1 MAEADPTFDIDT
13 LPPVREID
21 ARGLT
26 AEGFARDV
34 ASRYEP
40 TLLRGLSADWP
51 AVQAGLQ
58 PPAAIRDYLARFDS
72 GMPIKAFMAPETTE
86 GRFSYRPTMDGFN
99 FTIVDTKLA
108 FLLQTLIAVAEKGQR
123 QAIYLGSTAVR
134 QLLPGFEEQNA
145 MPVLAG
151 KADAEPRIWI
161 GNDTNVSA
169 HYDEADNIA
178 CVVRGRRRFVLVPP
192 EQVAN
197 LYVGPLERTV
207 AGRPTSLVDLS
218 RPDFELYPRIR
229 DALAT
234 ATVADMG
241 PGDGLFI
248 PSLWWHHVRATGP
261 LNILVNYWWSDAPA
275 DAGSPL
281 HALAHGL
288 LTISHLP
295 EPKRRAW
302 RALIDHYVF
311 QLNGNPAEH
320 IPPAA
325 RGLLGESTP
334 QQRAML
340 KQFLRQM
347 LSQLG

>member
-1 MAEADPTFDIDT
+1 MAEADSQFDVET
-13 LPPVREID
+13 LPRTREID

-26 AEGFARDV
+26 AETFVRDI

-40 TLLRGLSADWP
+40 VLLRGLSSDWP
-51 AVQAGLQ
+51 AVAAGLQ
-58 PPAAIRDYLARFDS
+58 PPRAMAVYLARFDR
-72 GMPIKAFMAPETTE
+72 GMATKAFFAPETIE
-86 GRFSYRPTMDGFN
+86 GRFSYRPDMDGFN

-123 QAIYLGSTAVR
+123 QAIYMGSTSVP
-134 QLLPGFEEQNA
+134 QLLPGFERENA
-145 MPVLAG
+145 MPVLRG
-151 KADAEPRIWI
+151 KEAEPRIWI

-169 HYDEADNIA
+169 HFDEADNIA
-178 CVVRGRRRFVLVPP
+178 CVVRGRRTFVLFPP
-192 EQVAN
+192 DQVAN

-218 RPDFELYPRIR
+218 KPDLQTYPKIR

-234 ATVADMG
+234 ATIADMR

-248 PSLWWHHVRATGP
+248 PSLWWHHVRASGP
-261 LNILVNYWWSDAPA
+261 LNILVNYWWSDAPT

-295 EPKRRAW
+295 PAKREAW

-311 QLNGNPAEH
+311 RVNGDPAEH

-340 KQFLRQM
+340 KQFLQQM